1 MAMPQVRAFP
11 LFINAK
17 KVGQV
22 NGTNFSVMPNRQKLY
37 GAEGFLTL
45 SRGAVTCGVEV
56 DFIEPVTGD
65 DVDFIANWILQKD
78 VGVQMPIG
86 GKQYVIDMGFT
97 GGNVTSNT
105 ETGVVNGKCT
115 LEGGVP
121 KIT

>member
-1 MAMPQVRAFP
+1 MAMPVVRAYP

-22 NGTNFSVMPNRQKLY
+22 HGTNFSVMPNRQKLY

-45 SRGAVTCGVEV
+45 SRGAVTCGVEA
-56 DFIEPVTGD
+56 DFIEPVTGT
-65 DVDFIANWILQKD
+65 DVDFIAQWILQQD
-78 VGVQMPIG
+78 VGVQLPIG
-86 GKQYVIDMGFT
+86 GKQYIIDMGYVN
-97 GGNVTSNT
+97 GNVQANT

-121 KIT
+121 KIA